1 MSRHEYQ
8 PRWYREGSTWHCL
21 ACPGWAIRDTGRKG
35 RRDRYV
41 IVRPD
46 GTENDHW
53 HQAHQDKKHPGLRE
67 AMWSAEA
74 HARSGPGKA
83 QEG

>member
-1 MSRHEYQ
+1 MTAER
-8 PRWYREGSTWHCL
+8 RWTRDGDTWHSNVY
-21 ACPGWAIRDTGRKG
+21 PGWRVTDTGRKG

-46 GTENDHW
+46 GSQDSTW
-53 HQAHQDKKHPGLRE
+53 HLAHQHKKLPGLND

-74 HARSGPGKA
+74 HGKFRIP
-83 QEG
+83 